1 MLLGSGDFAGI
12 AFVGCGFVADYYRAW
27 LDEHGPTVR
36 LIGVYDVDRSR
47 QDAFCRMHGDRGYG
61 SLEEVLDDPS
71 VDVVVNLTP
80 PQEHVAVSRAA
91 IEAGKN
97 VYSEKPLAMT
107 MAEAEQLR
115 IAAASADVS
124 LGSAP
129 CNHLGEAAQTL
140 WQALRKGRIGKP
152 RLVYAEVDDR
162 MIHKLNHRKWRSV
175 SGAPW
180 PARNEFEVGCTFEH
194 AGYALTILCCLF
206 GPVRRVLSFSKV
218 VFPDKEM
225 MPAPRC
231 APDFS
236 VGCLEFDDDVVA
248 RITNSVVASYDHR
261 LRVFGDRGVLSLV
274 DVWDYGTPV
283 HFLPTPLDRIRGGM
297 ERRSMFV
304 PATRMPMARRFAR
317 RRAQPRM
324 DFMRGIRELADA
336 RCERRAS
343 RVAADLSV
351 HVTEV
356 TEILQHPE
364 RFGRPAE
371 VHSTFNRMLPMDWAA

>member
-1 MLLGSGDFAGI
+1 MLLVPPVSAGI
-12 AFVGCGFVADYYRAW
+12 AFIGCGFVADYYRAW
-27 LDEHGPTVR
+27 LDNHSPTVR
-36 LIGVYDVDRSR
+36 LTGVFDVDRSR
-47 QDAFCRMHGDRGYG
+47 QDAFCRTHGDSGYA
-61 SLEEVLDDPS
+61 SLEKVLDDPA

-107 MAEAEQLR
+107 MEEAEELR
-115 IAAASADVS
+115 VASTSADVG
-124 LGSAP
+124 LASAP

-140 WQALRKGRIGKP
+140 WQALREGRIGKP
-152 RLVYAEVDDR
+152 RLAYAEIDDR
-162 MIHKLNHRKWRSV
+162 MIHKLDHGDWRSV

-180 PARNEFEVGCTFEH
+180 SARNEFEVGCTFEH

-206 GPVRRVLSFSKV
+206 GPVRRVISFSKLV
-218 VFPDKEM
+218 CSDKEM
-225 MPAPRC
+225 TPAPQC

-236 VGCLEFDDDVVA
+236 VGCLEFDDDVIA

-261 LRVFGDRGVLSLV
+261 LRVFGDRGTLSLL
-274 DVWDYGTPV
+274 DIWDYGTPV
-283 HFLPTPLDRIRGGM
+283 RFVPTPLDRIRGGM

-304 PATRMPMARRFAR
+304 PAARVPLARRFVR

-336 RCERRAS
+336 RRERRAS
-343 RVAADLSV
+343 RMAADLGV

-356 TEILQHPE
+356 TEILQHPD

-371 VHSTFNRMLPMDWAA
+371 VRSTFDRMLPMDWAA